1 MKKLDSHA
9 AGLKLAA
16 MAAKSLALLPAACM
30 ICSIYS
36 QTNSLSM
43 LVSYLI
49 ALPLWRWDISF
60 IIMIPCSIRKTA
72 LG

>member
-49 ALPLWRWDISF
+49 AAARYGAGIFHLL
-60 IIMIPCSIRKTA
+60 
-72 LG
+72 L